1 MLVHQRV
8 TVVLSEAHPPW
19 PGVGRG
25 ALRAAPGGE
34 AAQRPRGAT
43 GAVDA
48 AFGAAVAERLGQRDR
63 P

>member
-34 AAQRPRGAT
+34 AAQRPRGASQSGSDNGT
-43 GAVDA
+43 GH
-48 AFGAAVAERLGQRDR
+48 EYME
-63 P
+63 